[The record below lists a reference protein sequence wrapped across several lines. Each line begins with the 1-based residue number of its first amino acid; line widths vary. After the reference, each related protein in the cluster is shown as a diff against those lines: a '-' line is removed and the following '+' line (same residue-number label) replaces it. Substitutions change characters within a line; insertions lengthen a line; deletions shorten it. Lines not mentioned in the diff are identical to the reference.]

1 MKGPNPRESYPEV
14 LTLNAKVNPQVVWL
28 VAAQIVS
35 MTKLRKAFMT
45 VGMMAVG
52 VVLMHIEMRQT
63 RQAKAHKGPQI
74 DESQ

>member
-1 MKGPNPRESYPEV
+1 M

-45 VGMMAVG
+45 VGVMAEG
-52 VVLMHIEMRQT
+52 VVLMHIEDAPNETSDVNVKQV
-63 RQAKAHKGPQI
+63 
-74 DESQ
+74 